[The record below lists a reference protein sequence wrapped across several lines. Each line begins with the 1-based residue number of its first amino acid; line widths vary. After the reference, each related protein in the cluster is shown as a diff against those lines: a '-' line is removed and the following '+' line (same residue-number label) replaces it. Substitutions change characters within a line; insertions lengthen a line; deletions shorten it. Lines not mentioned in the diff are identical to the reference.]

1 MPTKPCFADASG
13 YYTGVA
19 SRDCC
24 IERLESKEQWV
35 QRMQRLQFT
44 AVPTTQDVVTELQ
57 DLITHHASGWGL
69 RINEGDHTQLLS
81 WKGHGLTFASAWVP
95 TYP

>member
-1 MPTKPCFADASG
+1 MPTKGCFADASG

-19 SRDCC
+19 FRDCG
-24 IERLESKEQWV
+24 IEMLESKGQWA
-35 QRMQRLQFT
+35 QHMQRLQFT
-44 AVPTTQDVVTELQ
+44 AVPITQDVVTGLR
-57 DLITHHASGWGL
+57 DLTTHHASGWGL
-69 RINEGDHTQLLS
+69 RINEENHTQLLS

>member
-44 AVPTTQDVVTELQ
+44 AVPITQDVVTELR